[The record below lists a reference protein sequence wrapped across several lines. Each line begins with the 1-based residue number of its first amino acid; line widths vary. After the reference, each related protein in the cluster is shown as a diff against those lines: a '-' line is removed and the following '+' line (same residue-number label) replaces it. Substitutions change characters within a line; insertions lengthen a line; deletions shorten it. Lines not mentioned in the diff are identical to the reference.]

1 MAKDPNERYGS
12 CTGLIAAARTAL
24 ARAHTPAPAA
34 AGNPAPED
42 TPAPSPVRLRVT
54 GGNAQGTEIEVA
66 DEFLIGRQAEGAGTL
81 GDDIEI
87 SRRHARISRSAHGC
101 VIEDLG
107 STNGT
112 FVNGRKITGPE
123 PLSVG
128 DTVQVGDT
136 TLVVQFEVTPP
147 PTETPVETSPSAVAP
162 AAPPVETSPSAV
174 ETPPPPTEASAPKAS
189 VPEASVPEA
198 SIPEASAPE
207 PTSAPLDLRLEISA
221 ETGEARIHFDEDSE
235 PVTLVY
241 QDGRWRLAPPA

>member
-1 MAKDPNERYGS
+1 MAKDPDDRYGS

-24 ARAHTPAPAA
+24 GRAQAPAAAA

-54 GGNAQGTEIEVA
+54 GGNARGTEIEVE

-87 SRRHARISRSAHGC
+87 SRRHARIRRSAPNGC

-112 FVNGRKITGPE
+112 YVNGRRITGPE

-136 TLVVQFEVTPP
+136 TLVVQFSAEPTPP

-162 AAPPVETSPSAV
+162 SPPPVETPSPPV

-189 VPEASVPEA
+189 VPEAS
-198 SIPEASAPE
+198 APE
-207 PTSAPLDLRLEISA
+207 PASAPLDLRLEISA